1 MWLKYPDG
9 HRVKVPLDVDG
20 KATVDLLRG
29 DYTVQVD
36 APGLAFERPLVISR
50 TQYVDL
56 QHVSRID
63 IVVAVGAL
71 AALMVGL
78 YLVRVR
84 GRTAIFRSA
93 RLGSS
98 RIWAVGRRP

>member
-1 MWLKYPDG
+1 M
-9 HRVKVPLDVDG
+9 
-20 KATVDLLRG
+20 
-29 DYTVQVD
+29 
-36 APGLAFERPLVISR
+36 
-50 TQYVDL
+50 
-56 QHVSRID
+56 SRID

-78 YLVRVR
+78 YLIRVR